1 MNPWKR
7 FTGLASWLMR
17 IAMVFVII
25 ASFFDTFMAF
35 EVKNLHFFIA
45 LAFLVFGA
53 LLFIGGFLS
62 KHSLTVVSAL
72 ILFGLSVIQAYFT
85 FEGITSTFAFWLL
98 TGSVALYFVSN
109 GNK

>member
-7 FTGLASWLMR
+7 FTGLASWMMR
-17 IAMVFVII
+17 IAMVLAII
-25 ASFFDTFMAF
+25 ACFFDTFMTF
-35 EVKNLHFFIA
+35 EVKQLQFFIA

-72 ILFGLSVIQAYFT
+72 ILFGLSVIQAYLT
-85 FEGITSTFAFWLL
+85 YAGVTHTFAFWLMAA
-98 TGSVALYFVSN
+98 SVSIYFVSN

>member
-7 FTGLASWLMR
+7 FTGLASWMMR
-17 IAMVFVII
+17 IAMVLVII
-25 ASFFDTFMAF
+25 ANFFDTFMTF
-35 EVKNLHFFIA
+35 EVTQLRFFIA
-45 LAFLVFGA
+45 LSFLVFGA

-72 ILFGLSVIQAYFT
+72 ILFGLSAIQAFLTY
-85 FEGITSTFAFWLL
+85 EGVTDTFAFWLM
-98 TGSVALYFVSN
+98 TATVSIYFVSN

>member
-7 FTGLASWLMR
+7 FTGLASWMMR
-17 IAMVFVII
+17 IAMVLVII
-25 ASFFDTFMAF
+25 ANFFDTFMAF
-35 EVKNLHFFIA
+35 ELTQLRFFIA
-45 LAFLVFGA
+45 LAFLMFGG

-72 ILFGLSVIQAYFT
+72 ILFGLSAIQSFLTYDGVTHTFT
-85 FEGITSTFAFWLL
+85 FWLM
-98 TGSVALYFVSN
+98 TAAVSIYFVSQ